1 MTASDEP
8 GRTARDRQPHFES
21 ASSLH
26 QQLGHPVRHNSN
38 DTQAYCVVCML
49 VWTEHR
55 AGWYS
60 TDLVQTLADPGQ
72 AA

>member
-1 MTASDEP
+1 MTAPGEP
-8 GRTARDRQPHFES
+8 GSDASERQPHFES

-26 QQLGHPVRHNSN
+26 QRLGHPVRHNSN
-38 DTQAYCVVCML
+38 ATQAYCVVCML